1 MVTIVRT
8 TRFNPSIIIA
18 IIVYAINNIYLI
30 NHIMKKLYLLT
41 ALLLASA
48 IGFAASITVLPSTV
62 DFGSVSIKGQSLP
75 VTGTTSVT
83 VTWSGL
89 TNQETSMYA
98 EISQG
103 ALDNDTNP
111 NGFYVANPDY
121 VHLGYGDK
129 MVSSCQFTI
138 GYSVKAAGS
147 YSGKLHL
154 YSYDTKWNEVHQ
166 YANITITVTDDA
178 IVAKTTPFVRVNTT
192 NDLKEGDAVVFVSEN
207 AAAVSG
213 QLNGAYLTAI
223 TDGVK
228 VDKANGKADV
238 PEDAQTFLLH
248 QYNGNWQFLY
258 PDDNE
263 KALLLDY
270 SGNGAFATTY
280 SAGSTVKTWEISISN
295 GVATVIRP
303 NEADPAYPVRFNSD
317 RFKPY
322 KNESIGTDIAIYK
335 KAGEAQEIQSKLE
348 IGAINF
354 GDVELDEPKEVKVN
368 YTAENL
374 TDDIVWDIEG
384 ADAALF
390 DLTETGDR
398 TNGTLTITYKGN
410 GTKTGTPNAKLVY
423 LTQDVKLDPMV
434 GEAVIGINLIPATIK
449 LTKIEF
455 KNAPAT
461 IDQGQSIDMSQYIV
475 YTPDNAAIKD
485 LTWTVDKSYQGEVS
499 AAGVLTAKRVSG
511 TVTVTATSVRVPSV
525 STSATLTITKPVV
538 TDFTLSDTEVTLNVG
553 GTKTISVTAYVPAY
567 ATESATFSS
576 NNTTVATVNKSGVIT
591 AKAIGEAEISAKI
604 GDVVKTCQVHVV
616 AVTVES
622 ITFEPAEAN
631 LTKGSTLQ
639 LNPVITPAQA
649 ALDNAITYISANPE
663 VATVTETGLVKG
675 IAAGDAVVTATCDG
689 KSAQIAI
696 HVIEPA
702 MFAKVVDAATL
713 GAGDTIILATVA
725 NGGVIAGARDNKKF
739 TVLTGD
745 VIVTDSE
752 AYADNAVRLVLG
764 TEKGKEG
771 FTLTIVGGKTIAVA
785 SSDNDIVDAN
795 TKNCKFWEFVADGDK
810 GYYVHNLGNTDAYF
824 KYHAGNAAIKPY
836 KASTVGASYVYAYV
850 RKYIAPVVTGL
861 DASNSAMPVQKV
873 FRNGQLLIIRNG
885 VTYTVTGLVEVR

>member
-1 MVTIVRT
+1 
-8 TRFNPSIIIA
+8 
-18 IIVYAINNIYLI
+18 
-30 NHIMKKLYLLT
+30 MKKLYLLT

-48 IGFAASITVLPSTV
+48 IGFAASITVSPSTV

-89 TNQETSMYA
+89 TNQGTSMYA

-111 NGFYVANPDY
+111 NGFYVANPDFVY
-121 VHLGYGDK
+121 LGYGDK
-129 MVSSCQFTI
+129 MVSSCQFSI

-154 YSYDTKWNEVHQ
+154 YSYDTIGNEVHQ

-192 NDLKEGDAVVFVSEN
+192 NDLKEGDVVVFVSEN

-213 QLNGAYLTAI
+213 QLNGTYLTAI

-238 PEDAQTFLLH
+238 PEDAQTFLMH
-248 QYNGNWQFLY
+248 KYNGNWQFLY

-354 GDVELDEPKEVKVN
+354 GDVELDEPTEVKVN

-398 TNGTLTITYKGN
+398 TSGTLTIRYKGN

-423 LTQDVKLDPMV
+423 LTQDVQLDPMV

-725 NGGVIAGARDNKKF
+725 NGGVIAGARDNRKF

-861 DASNSAMPVQKV
+861 DAANGAMPVQKV

>member
-1 MVTIVRT
+1 
-8 TRFNPSIIIA
+8 
-18 IIVYAINNIYLI
+18 
-30 NHIMKKLYLLT
+30 MKKLYLLT

-48 IGFAASITVLPSTV
+48 IGFAASITVSPSTV

-89 TNQETSMYA
+89 TNKETSMYA

-121 VHLGYGDK
+121 VYLGYGDK
-129 MVSSCQFTI
+129 MVSSCQFSI

-154 YSYDTKWNEVHQ
+154 YSYDTNWSEVHHQ

-192 NDLKEGDAVVFVSEN
+192 NDLKEGDVVVFVSEN
-207 AAAVSG
+207 DAAVSG

-322 KNESIGTDIAIYK
+322 KSESIGTDIAIYK

-354 GDVELDEPKEVKVN
+354 GDVELDEPTEVKVN

-553 GTKTISVTAYVPAY
+553 STKTISVTAYVPAY

-752 AYADNAVRLVLG
+752 AYADNALRLVLG

-861 DASNSAMPVQKV
+861 DAANSAMPVQKV

>member
-1 MVTIVRT
+1 
-8 TRFNPSIIIA
+8 
-18 IIVYAINNIYLI
+18 
-30 NHIMKKLYLLT
+30 MKKLYLLT

-48 IGFAASITVLPSTV
+48 IGFAASITVSPSTV

-89 TNQETSMYA
+89 TNQGTSMYA

-111 NGFYVANPDY
+111 NGFYVANPDF
-121 VHLGYGDK
+121 VCLGYGDK

-154 YSYDTKWNEVHQ
+154 YSYDTNGSEVHQ

-192 NDLKEGDAVVFVSEN
+192 NDLKEGDVVVFVSEN

-238 PEDAQTFLLH
+238 PEDAQTFQMH
-248 QYNGNWQFLY
+248 KYNGNWQFLY

-335 KAGEAQEIQSKLE
+335 KAGEAQEIQSKLG

-354 GDVELDEPKEVKVN
+354 GDVELDEPTEVKVN

-423 LTQDVKLDPMV
+423 LTQDVQLDPMV

-553 GTKTISVTAYVPAY
+553 STKTISVTAYVPAY

-752 AYADNAVRLVLG
+752 AYADNALRLVLG

-861 DASNSAMPVQKV
+861 DAANSAMPVQKV

-885 VTYTVTGLVEVR
+885 VTYTGTGLVEVR

>member
-1 MVTIVRT
+1 
-8 TRFNPSIIIA
+8 
-18 IIVYAINNIYLI
+18 
-30 NHIMKKLYLLT
+30 MKKLYLLT

-48 IGFAASITVLPSTV
+48 IGFAASITVSPSTV
-62 DFGSVSIKGQSLP
+62 DFGSVSIKGK
-75 VTGTTSVT
+75 TSVEGSAT
-83 VTWSGL
+83 INVTYSGL
-89 TNQETSMYA
+89 QPYGSVYFEDDEMPESGAIFSLEGTNTPGVIYGGDQYNAAEGEGLTLRYYA
-98 EISQG
+98 EAAGTYTGKIR
-103 ALDNDTNP
+103 
-111 NGFYVANPDY
+111 FYSYTDANWTVKSDY
-121 VHLGYGDK
+121 VYLN
-129 MVSSCQFTI
+129 I
-138 GYSVKAAGS
+138 
-147 YSGKLHL
+147 KL
-154 YSYDTKWNEVHQ
+154 V
-166 YANITITVTDDA
+166 VTDDA

-192 NDLKEGDAVVFVSEN
+192 NDLKEGDVVVFVSEN
-207 AAAVSG
+207 DAAVSG

-238 PEDAQTFLLH
+238 PEDAQTFLMH
-248 QYNGNWQFLY
+248 KYNGNWQFLY

-322 KNESIGTDIAIYK
+322 KTESTGGTDIALYK

-398 TNGTLTITYKGN
+398 TSGTLTITYKGN

-423 LTQDVKLDPMV
+423 LTQDVQLDPMV

-604 GDVVKTCQVHVV
+604 GEVTKICKVHVV

-689 KSAQIAI
+689 KSAQITI
-696 HVIEPA
+696 HVVAPA

-725 NGGVIAGARDNKKF
+725 NGGVIAGARDNRKF

-764 TEKGKEG
+764 TEKGKDG

-861 DASNSAMPVQKV
+861 DAANSAMPVQKV

>member
-1 MVTIVRT
+1 
-8 TRFNPSIIIA
+8 
-18 IIVYAINNIYLI
+18 
-30 NHIMKKLYLLT
+30 MKKLYLLT

-48 IGFAASITVLPSTV
+48 IGFAASITVSPSTV

-89 TNQETSMYA
+89 TNQRTSMYA

-111 NGFYVANPDY
+111 NGFYVANPDF
-121 VHLGYGDK
+121 VCLGYGDK

-154 YSYDTKWNEVHQ
+154 YSYDTNGSEVHQ

-192 NDLKEGDAVVFVSEN
+192 NDLKEGDVVVFVSEN

-238 PEDAQTFLLH
+238 PEDAQTFQMH
-248 QYNGNWQFLY
+248 KYNGNWQFLY

-354 GDVELDEPKEVKVN
+354 GDVELDEPTEVKVN

-511 TVTVTATSVRVPSV
+511 TVTVTATSARVPSV

-553 GTKTISVTAYVPAY
+553 STKTISVTAYVPAY

-752 AYADNAVRLVLG
+752 AYADNALRLVLG

-861 DASNSAMPVQKV
+861 DAANSAMSVQKV